1 MQFIVI
7 SDQLISMAWALLLG
21 AVLALCYDALRILRM
36 LVFSDGVRVARPLTK
51 VPAMIFSAKPVG
63 TVLELITVNVFD
75 VLFAAFAAAAFSIFT
90 YHFNSGYFRWYIFLA
105 CVMGFALY
113 RLSVGRLV
121 MLCAGYAAGA
131 LRVALGFIVWLI
143 LRPAVLICRLAKAC
157 AVPVSACFRR
167 LVGLKRTEKIRKR
180 LPSEVRF
187 R

>member
-36 LVFSDGVRVARPLTK
+36 LVFSDGVRIARPLTK

-75 VLFAAFAAAAFSIFT
+75 VLFAAFAAAAFSVFT
-90 YHFNSGYFRWYIFLA
+90 YHFNSGHFRWYIFLA

-121 MLCAGYAAGA
+121 MLCAGYAAGT

-143 LRPAVLICRLAKAC
+143 LRPAVLICRLVKAC
-157 AVPVSACFRR
+157 AIPVSAHARR
-167 LVGLKRTEKIRKR
+167 LCGIRRTEKIRKR
-180 LPSEVRF
+180 LPLEVRF